1 MTGNDPNIDPVEA
14 SPELASALSGMSRW
28 DGPADAWRAA
38 LAEARPAR
46 SVWSRKLPSKV
57 MAVAAVLMIGVLLI
71 GLILPSMGKARSSA
85 RMPTV
90 SASPKAAA
98 LDYSTSGF
106 MKQPEPSQATMFSGR
121 AGVLNEPSDR
131 DVALVAGASS
141 ARAAPGRAAGAAP
154 PDRQV
159 IRKANIDLKARDVR
173 ATFLKAAQ
181 VLSEAQ
187 GEYIEQSSLTG
198 QDEYIQGSLTL
209 RVSAERLSEVLNQLR
224 GLADV
229 TSESSGGEDVTN
241 QVVDLE
247 ARLHNEQRVETELL
261 GLMESRKDAPL
272 KEILELR
279 DSISRVRENIE
290 RMTAQRER
298 LGRLVSLATVLVIIN
313 PDSTKPAP
321 LPEGMGTYF
330 LKEVRMAWQSSIEL
344 LVDSLGF
351 LIRVFI
357 GGAFFWLMG
366 ASVIIGVIA
375 LRRKSL
381 RARTNEPA
389 PRLG

>member
-1 MTGNDPNIDPVEA
+1 MLKT
-14 SPELASALSGMSRW
+14 SP
-28 DGPADAWRAA
+28 
-38 LAEARPAR
+38 
-46 SVWSRKLPSKV
+46 
-57 MAVAAVLMIGVLLI
+57 
-71 GLILPSMGKARSSA
+71 
-85 RMPTV
+85 
-90 SASPKAAA
+90 
-98 LDYSTSGF
+98 
-106 MKQPEPSQATMFSGR
+106 GR
-121 AGVLNEPSDR
+121 TAG
-131 DVALVAGASS
+131 GAS
-141 ARAAPGRAAGAAP
+141 

-159 IRKANIDLKARDVR
+159 SRKANIDLKARDVR

-198 QDEYIQGSLTL
+198 QDDYIQGSLTL
-209 RVSAERLSEVLNQLR
+209 RVSAGRLSEVLNQLR

-247 ARLHNEQRVETELL
+247 ARLRNEQRVETELL

-279 DSISRVRENIE
+279 DSISKVRENIE

-330 LKEVRMAWQSSIEL
+330 LKEVRGAWQASIEL

-351 LIRVFI
+351 LIRVFV
-357 GGAFFWLMG
+357 GGAFFWLIG
-366 ASVIIGVIA
+366 ALVIIGVIA
-375 LRRKSL
+375 IRRRSL
-381 RARTNEPA
+381 RTRANEPA